1 MGTWVLVDSP
11 GQSSVY
17 DCDVGKGGGS
27 AADGGGDGGDAGG
40 GTAARIGSRSFLIS
54 VFAKGG
60 GQWQKMEAAI
70 EALKEAGLQ
79 PTVVMQHAHQC
90 IRGGR
95 AVTAC
100 GEGDR
105 SSAGGGAAA
114 SRAPPSYQRVREG
127 RGMAA
132 GGDGDGGDAEG
143 GAAVHRHHV
152 QLPHQKVRKRDG
164 QLQKAEQTMEL
175 RVEGH

>member
-79 PTVVMQHAHQC
+79 PTVVIHNTLISAH
-90 IRGGR
+90 
-95 AVTAC
+95 
-100 GEGDR
+100 
-105 SSAGGGAAA
+105 
-114 SRAPPSYQRVREG
+114 
-127 RGMAA
+127 
-132 GGDGDGGDAEG
+132 AEG
-143 GAAVHRHHV
+143 GQWQRAERAIEAVQEAGRRRHV
-152 QLPHQKVRKRDG
+152 NLPHINVYEKG
-164 QLQKAEQTMEL
+164 GAWQLAEMAMGEMRRVGL
-175 RVEGH
+175 RSNVITCSSLIRT

>member
-79 PTVVMQHAHQC
+79 PTVVISQHTHQC

-95 AVTAC
+95 AVAA
-100 GEGDR
+100 ER
-105 SSAGGGAAA
+105 AIEAVQEAGRRRHVNLPHINVYEKGGAWQLAEMA
-114 SRAPPSYQRVREG
+114 MGEMRRVG
-127 RGMAA
+127 
-132 GGDGDGGDAEG
+132 
-143 GAAVHRHHV
+143 
-152 QLPHQKVRKRDG
+152 
-164 QLQKAEQTMEL
+164 L
-175 RVEGH
+175 RSNVITCSSLIRT